1 MQVLKDTEGY
11 PTVEHTGSLTG
22 HSKTVNCVRVSP
34 NGKKI
39 VSAGDGGE
47 LLLWTPQE
55 QVLAGNLVSE
65 EEAQAGWRRAAV
77 LRGHTDDVMDLA
89 WSVDGTAMLSGSI
102 DNKSMIWEISEKKM
116 GSMVAHFANHKH
128 FVQGVAWDPL
138 QQFVVTQSADRTCK
152 VYALR
157 PPPASKKN
165 KNKSKKSDIPASV
178 SSKEFYCSHTM
189 SKRIVGSSSGEA
201 QPQRQALFHDES
213 LPSFFRRPS
222 WSPDGSFLIVPAGVY
237 RADVGSAEQN
247 TAYLYARGKW
257 ASPVAHVP
265 GQPKPVVSVKFCP
278 ILFERDEDVDPPK
291 PFELLPY
298 KIVYA
303 VATLDSIIL
312 YDTSSSLP
320 IAAFSQIHFDSITD
334 IAWSRNGD
342 YLAISSRDCFC
353 SIIAFEKDELGQ
365 RMDPAKIPQHINAV
379 MQPLRCSDKET
390 NEKPSIE
397 PGCSGK
403 ENNTAQKTE
412 TAVMSTEVCIDF
424 FFIVL
429 IHCMDAS
436 LILHSVFTPLNFL
449 LL

>member
-34 NGKKI
+34 NGKAI

-55 QVLAGNLVSE
+55 QALEGNLVSE

-77 LRGHTDDVMDLA
+77 LRGHTDDVMDVA

-102 DNKSMIWEISEKKM
+102 DNKSMIWEISEKKL

-157 PPPASKKN
+157 PPPASKK
-165 KNKSKKSDIPASV
+165 KSKSKKTGMPASV
-178 SSKEFYCSHTM
+178 ASKEFYCSHTM
-189 SKRIVGSSSGEA
+189 SKRIVGSSSGDT

-247 TAYLYARGKW
+247 TAYLYAREKW

-278 ILFERDEDVDPPK
+278 ILFERDEDADPPK

-303 VATLDSIIL
+303 VATLDSIVL

-334 IAWSRNGD
+334 IAWSKDGD

-365 RMDPAKIPQHINAV
+365 RIDPAKLPQHINAV
-379 MQPLRCSDKET
+379 LQTLTSSKKEVT
-390 NEKPSIE
+390 ETPSVE
-397 PGCSGK
+397 PGHSGK
-403 ENNTAQKTE
+403 ENAVQKPDT
-412 TAVMSTEVCIDF
+412 TVISTEVCIQ
-424 FFIVL
+424 FIVL
-429 IHCMDAS
+429 THCFDDIVTS
-436 LILHSVFTPLNFL
+436 LNSIYHCYHL
-449 LL
+449 